1 MRIAL
6 FGTSADP
13 PTVGHQEIL
22 IGLAQQFDQVWVW
35 ASDNPFKQHGAD
47 LEVRSTMLNLIVAE
61 ANDRLRDRS
70 GDTPTNPI
78 SLYPHLSDRYSI
90 VTVERAQAQATAQ
103 HLNAT
108 FTLVIG
114 SDLVAQLPRW
124 YRSQELLGQVQL
136 LIVPRPGFPL
146 HDRDLQALKA
156 LGTQVQIAQW
166 QGLAV
171 SSTAFREA
179 GDPEPLTDL
188 VYHFIRQ
195 HHLYPLLLELGSGS

>member
-1 MRIAL
+1 
-6 FGTSADP
+6 
-13 PTVGHQEIL
+13 
-22 IGLAQQFDQVWVW
+22 
-35 ASDNPFKQHGAD
+35 
-47 LEVRSTMLNLIVAE
+47 
-61 ANDRLRDRS
+61 
-70 GDTPTNPI
+70 
-78 SLYPHLSDRYSI
+78 
-90 VTVERAQAQATAQ
+90 
-103 HLNAT
+103 
-108 FTLVIG
+108 
-114 SDLVAQLPRW
+114 
-124 YRSQELLGQVQL
+124 VQL

-156 LGTQVQIAQW
+156 LGTTVQVAQW